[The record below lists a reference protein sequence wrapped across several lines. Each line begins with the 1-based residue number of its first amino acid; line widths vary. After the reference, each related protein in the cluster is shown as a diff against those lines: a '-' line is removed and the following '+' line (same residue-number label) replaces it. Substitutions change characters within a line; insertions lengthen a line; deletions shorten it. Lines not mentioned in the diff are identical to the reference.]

1 VSHAGTPVSLSDRR
15 PTSFSKT
22 ARRDKKKRVMTNP
35 FTMKS
40 WSPYVVGVGIGV
52 LSWFAFATADKHLA
66 ITLQYEHIAAMAQ
79 TIFAP
84 GATTTNRYYAVR
96 AQAGLEP
103 KVGWYLMLLVGVFI
117 GALLSSWLSGDRAR
131 PTVPPLWRWRFG
143 NNAAKRF
150 SAAFLGGA
158 IMVFGAR
165 IAGGCTSGHGISG
178 TLQLAVQ
185 SWTFIILAFA
195 AAVATAFLVFGK
207 EGRNHV

>member
-1 VSHAGTPVSLSDRR
+1 
-15 PTSFSKT
+15 
-22 ARRDKKKRVMTNP
+22 MTNP

-40 WSPYVVGVGIGV
+40 WSPYVVGIGIGV

-79 TIFAP
+79 MILAP
-84 GATTTNRYYAVR
+84 DAAATNRYYAVR

-103 KVGWYLMLLVGVFI
+103 KIGWYLMVLVGVFI
-117 GALLSSWLSGDRAR
+117 GALLSSWLSGDRSR
-131 PTVPPLWRWRFG
+131 ISVPPLWRWRFG
-143 NNAAKRF
+143 ESTAKRF
-150 SAAFLGGA
+150 AAAFAGGA
-158 IMVFGAR
+158 LMVLGAR

-185 SWTFIILAFA
+185 SWTFIVLAFS
-195 AAVATAFLVFGK
+195 AAVATAFLLFGK